1 MRGCID
7 CKHHKS
13 DGKWNDDFSKFNMS
27 YTCTIGHIDTVNS
40 WWNDNGHKKEKDDF
54 IAPECAELTDGAKI
68 LQGMID
74 KTIEITELLKNR

>member
-13 DGKWNDDFSKFNMS
+13 DGNWNDDFSKFIMTN
-27 YTCTIGHIDTVNS
+27 TCTIGHTDTINN
-40 WWNDNGHKKEKDDF
+40 WWNDNGHKTAKSDF
-54 IAPECAELTDGAKI
+54 VAPDCAEMTDGAKM

-74 KTIEITELLKNR
+74 KTKEILTILKA